1 MIGEQGTIRAIGVI
15 GGENGL
21 QKRGQTALMSVGSE
35 TWEIGK
41 PGPARSKDY
50 STSEPTAE

>member
-1 MIGEQGTIRAIGVI
+1 MSRMIGEQGTIRAIGVI

-41 PGPARSKDY
+41 PGPARSKD
-50 STSEPTAE
+50 

>member
-1 MIGEQGTIRAIGVI
+1 VVKTVRRIGRVETEKRA
-15 GGENGL
+15 E
-21 QKRGQTALMSVGSE
+21 KGQTLMAVGSE
-35 TWEIGK
+35 TRENGK